1 MVTPGWE
8 FEVPTCTTT
17 GTAAPAV
24 IPEGICAFTW
34 STPAPAPGA
43 PPAKFTVAGWDWAVP
58 TPTTAGR
65 ASPAVIP
72 EGICAFTW
80 SSPATAPGAPPSKF
94 TVAVWPPIVTFTVP
108 TGTGS
113 DEGSLNVPS
122 VPDGLVWP
130 APAIDR
136 KSTRLN

>member
-17 GTAAPAV
+17 GTAAPAGV
-24 IPEGICAFTW
+24 PEGICAVTW
-34 STPAPAPGA
+34 STPATPPGA
-43 PPAKFTVAGWDWAVP
+43 PPAKARPAGA
-58 TPTTAGR
+58 A
-65 ASPAVIP
+65 PA
-72 EGICAFTW
+72 
-80 SSPATAPGAPPSKF
+80 KF
-94 TVAVWPPIVTFTVP
+94 TVAVCPPIVTFTVP

-130 APAIDR
+130 APVI
-136 KSTRLN
+136 